1 MQNHLIGEA
10 KGAPPPLKQLVRL
23 FRLRVAVKRVL
34 AASLDEKGLLEGFCQ
49 TLVVVGG
56 YRFVWLGFESG
67 PYPVIK
73 CSSTG
78 FEDFDV
84 LLSWAPSTQGERRS
98 HTLQCTLKAPGWNS
112 PADKAAPPEQMGHE
126 RPRVHLIAA
135 TAIPLRLNERTVGVL
150 QLSSDHHGAFPS
162 KERRMLSRL
171 GAQLL
176 RRRAALRER
185 QAHMRERA
193 HGKGRKR
200 RRLRGG

>member
-56 YRFVWLGFESG
+56 YRFVWLGVEDGSS
-67 PYPVIK
+67 PVTK

-84 LLSWAPSTQGERRS
+84 FLSWSPSTQGECSSR
-98 HTLQCTLKAPGWNS
+98 TLQCMLKAPGWNS
-112 PADKAAPPEQMGHE
+112 PFDQAAPPEKMGDE
-126 RPRVHLIAA
+126 RPRAHLFAA
-135 TAIPLRLNERTVGVL
+135 TAIPLRLSERTVGVL
-150 QLSSDHHGAFPS
+150 HLCSDYRGAFS
-162 KERRMLSRL
+162 GKERQVLSRL

-185 QAHMRERA
+185 QAQMRERA
-193 HGKGRKR
+193 HGKGRRKR
-200 RRLRGG
+200 RL